1 MTKYKWLLIFL
12 AILAGG
18 LLAWWM
24 YKPVATPQDLYES
37 FERTEQ
43 TSREALGGVQEI
55 LAIPQQVRQEV
66 KQGAMEIQTR
76 IVSFSDAERIAE
88 LERIIS
94 IGNRVLSEGDYRNV
108 Q

>member
-1 MTKYKWLLIFL
+1 MTKYKWLLIL
-12 AILAGG
+12 SALVAGG
-18 LLAWWM
+18 LLAWWLF
-24 YKPVATPQDLYES
+24 KPVPTPQDLYES
-37 FERTEQ
+37 FEHTEQ
-43 TSREALGGVQEI
+43 ASREALGGVQEI
-55 LAIPQQVRQEV
+55 RAIPQQVRQEV

-76 IVSFSDAERIAE
+76 VVSYSDAERIAE